1 MDKKTLESFKELLL
15 KERERLAVEAGKANK
30 EFQILGEDR
39 PIESEEKASVNIV
52 LDVLAKLRDQGNKE
66 LKGIE
71 DALTKIEAGA
81 YGMCEECGKNISEA
95 RLKVLPTARLC
106 INCKEI
112 IEKREKIDLLPE
124 KIKAPQKVSLEEYTN
139 LSDEDLTETIFEQL
153 EEDGRVD
160 TSNLEVLVQAG
171 RVFLSGSVSSEA
183 DRQII
188 LQLIPDN
195 IGITDVEDK
204 LEVAESI
211 YIADEADSKP
221 LDHLELDDDLEEI
234 DEEDLDLD

>member
-15 KERERLAVEAGKANK
+15 KERERLAVEAEKANK

-81 YGMCEECGKNISEA
+81 YGMCEECGKNISAA

>member
-15 KERERLAVEAGKANK
+15 KERERLAVEAEKANK

>member
-15 KERERLAVEAGKANK
+15 KERERLGVEAGKANK

>member
-1 MDKKTLESFKELLL
+1 MDKKILESFKELLL
-15 KERERLAVEAGKANK
+15 KERERLGVEAGKANK